1 MKDKEQIEL
10 YERIFSNDS
19 NRYFILG
26 SLVTSDGLYSI
37 EDYNKRLEQI
47 TFVKTHI
54 DEMNIHDDVKK
65 EVIKY
70 VKKAEKILKKE
81 MKDFGV

>member
-1 MKDKEQIEL
+1 MKEKEQIEL

-19 NRYFILG
+19 DRYFILV

-47 TFVKTHI
+47 TFIKAHI
-54 DEMNIHDDVKK
+54 DEMNLYDNVKK
-65 EVIKY
+65 EVMKY

-81 MKDFGV
+81 MKDLGV

>member
-1 MKDKEQIEL
+1 MKEKEQIEL

-19 NRYFILG
+19 DRYFILV

-47 TFVKTHI
+47 TFIKKHI
-54 DEMNIHDDVKK
+54 DEMNLYDNIKK
-65 EVIKY
+65 EVMKY
-70 VKKAEKILKKE
+70 VNKAEKVLKKE
-81 MKDFGV
+81 MKELGV

>member
-1 MKDKEQIEL
+1 MKEKEQIEL

-19 NRYFILG
+19 DRYFILA

-47 TFVKTHI
+47 TFIKKHI
-54 DEMNIHDDVKK
+54 DEMNLYDNVKK
-65 EVIKY
+65 EVMKY

-81 MKDFGV
+81 MKELGV

>member
-1 MKDKEQIEL
+1 MKEKEQIEL

-47 TFVKTHI
+47 TFIKEHI
-54 DEMNIHDDVKK
+54 DEMNIRDDVKK